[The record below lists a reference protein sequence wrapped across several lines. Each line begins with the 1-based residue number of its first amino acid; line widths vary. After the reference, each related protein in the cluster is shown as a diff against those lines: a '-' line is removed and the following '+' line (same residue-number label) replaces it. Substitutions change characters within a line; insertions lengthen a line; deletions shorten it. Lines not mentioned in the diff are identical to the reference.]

1 MSKLKRILYPI
12 IDPFFS
18 RLGRP
23 TVRDKTDSGELLRTY
38 SKSHTD
44 DIHRALRES
53 KFHRHTWLSTLK
65 YVVEDG
71 EKHYEVSSW
80 VYFPEGFNS
89 EWQTHLY
96 VIPVGDVVKVYAHY
110 EKSIFRPS
118 EHQNAEFQQNGD
130 PQNHVD
136 FLP

>member
-1 MSKLKRILYPI
+1 MSKLKRTLYPL
-12 IDPFFS
+12 IDPIL
-18 RLGRP
+18 RRYGRP
-23 TVRDKTDSGELLRTY
+23 AVRDKTDSGECIAEYPKSLLDDV
-38 SKSHTD
+38 HT
-44 DIHRALRES
+44 ALRES

-65 YVVEDG
+65 YVREDG
-71 EKHYEVSSW
+71 SKHYEVSSW
-80 VYFPEGFNS
+80 VYWPEGFNS

-96 VIPVGDVVKVYAHY
+96 VIPVGDVVQVYAHY

-118 EHQNAEFQQNGD
+118 EHQNAEFQQAGD